1 MFMLITKLYLKV
13 LVVKILPHR
22 TESGA
27 DVGISNR
34 GGVHTLITF
43 ESMGLDGKCQRCKLL
58 RCLGDN
64 FFNFLCSTP
73 PLDLPLLN
81 RNVLYLSVFWTV
93 KVDTCR
99 LIYQNF

>member
-1 MFMLITKLYLKV
+1 MVMPMTQLYLKV
-13 LVVKILPHR
+13 LVGKICPIL
-22 TESGA
+22 GIA
-27 DVGISNR
+27 DR
-34 GGVHTLITF
+34 GDVHTLTTF
-43 ESMGLDGKCQRCKLL
+43 ELLGLGGKCH

-93 KVDTCR
+93 KVGTCR